1 MRIENDALGSRQIDD
16 AYYYG
21 IQTQRALEN
30 FSISGIT
37 IADIPGYIDSLLLI
51 KKATA
56 RANHRIAA
64 LSDEQCQAICRA
76 ADEFMASSKA
86 VQFPLDIYQGGGG
99 TSTNMNVNEVL
110 ANRANEI
117 LTGKK
122 GYQAVHPNTHVNMCQ
137 STNDVIPSAMK
148 MTANRMLG
156 DLEKALS
163 QFAADLGQKEAEFAD
178 VVKLG
183 RTCLQDA
190 LPLSLGQ
197 QFSGYRCAFER
208 AARQVAELRGHCLEL
223 PMGGTAIGTE
233 FGTFP
238 GYKEAFYQALSD
250 ETGLDFQP
258 EPNLFDGLQNADFW
272 ISASAALKTAANLLN
287 KLAAD
292 LRLMASG
299 PRAGLAEI
307 SLPAV
312 QPGSSI
318 MPGKVNPVM
327 PEMAIQVYFRV
338 LGNDLSIT
346 RACEGELE
354 LNVWESLILNCF
366 SESCSLLTHCL
377 PLFSEKC
384 LNGLTANLERCAR
397 DAETSLALSTVIAT
411 LFDYKTASDIAKVAE
426 RDGKSIH
433 QAVVESGLL
442 SPEQAAELLNPKIL
456 TSPELFHVLY
466 QGKLHT
472 DAKNIIS

>member
-1 MRIENDALGSRQIDD
+1 
-16 AYYYG
+16 
-21 IQTQRALEN
+21 
-30 FSISGIT
+30 
-37 IADIPGYIDSLLLI
+37 LLLI

-208 AARQVAELRGHCLEL
+208 AARQVVELRGHCLEL

-307 SLPAV
+307 SLP
-312 QPGSSI
+312 QSS
-318 MPGKVNPVM
+318 
-327 PEMAIQVYFRV
+327 
-338 LGNDLSIT
+338 LGPRLCPARLT
-346 RACEGELE
+346 R
-354 LNVWESLILNCF
+354 
-366 SESCSLLTHCL
+366 
-377 PLFSEKC
+377 
-384 LNGLTANLERCAR
+384 
-397 DAETSLALSTVIAT
+397 
-411 LFDYKTASDIAKVAE
+411 
-426 RDGKSIH
+426 
-433 QAVVESGLL
+433 
-442 SPEQAAELLNPKIL
+442 
-456 TSPELFHVLY
+456 
-466 QGKLHT
+466 
-472 DAKNIIS
+472 

>member
-1 MRIENDALGSRQIDD
+1 MRTEHDALGSRQIEDK
-16 AYYYG
+16 YYYG

-30 FSISGIT
+30 FSISGTT
-37 IADIPGYIDSLLLI
+37 IADIPSYIDSLLQI
-51 KKATA
+51 KKAA
-56 RANHRIAA
+56 AIANHRVAA
-64 LSDEQCQAICRA
+64 LGDEQLSAIVLA
-76 ADEFMASSKA
+76 ADEFIHSHKV

-122 GYQAVHPNTHVNMCQ
+122 GYESVHPNTHINMCQ

-148 MTANRMLG
+148 ITAHRMLG
-156 DLEKALS
+156 DLEKALLR
-163 QFAADLGQKEAEFAD
+163 FAADLGHKQVEFAD

-190 LPLSLGQ
+190 LPLTLGQ
-197 QFSGYRCAFER
+197 QFSGYRSAFER
-208 AARQVAELRGHCLEL
+208 SARHVAEVRSHCLEL

-238 GYKEAFYQALSD
+238 GYKEAFYQALSKN
-250 ETGLDFQP
+250 TGINFQP
-258 EPNLFDGLQNADFW
+258 EPNFFDGLQNADFW
-272 ISASAALKTAANLLN
+272 ISVSAALKTTASLLN
-287 KLAAD
+287 KLASD
-292 LRLMASG
+292 LRLMGSG
-299 PRAGLAEI
+299 PRSGLAEVK
-307 SLPAV
+307 LPAV

-318 MPGKVNPVM
+318 MPGKVNPVI

-366 SESCSLLTHCL
+366 SESSRLLIECL

-384 LNGLTANLERCAR
+384 LGKLIANQESCAQS
-397 DAETSLALSTVIAT
+397 AESSLALSTVIAT
-411 LFDYKTASDIAKVAE
+411 LFDYKTASDVAKKAE
-426 RDGKSIH
+426 QDGKSIH
-433 QAVVESGLL
+433 QVVVESGLL
-442 SPEQAAELLNPKIL
+442 SLEQASELLDPKVL
-456 TSPELFHVLY
+456 TSPELFHGLY
-466 QGKLHT
+466 RGKLHV
-472 DAKNIIS
+472 